1 MVIFARFNDIYN
13 KYSTYKMANISKTA
27 QAMPASAIRKLVP
40 YADAAKKQGVKV
52 YHLNLG
58 QPDIKSPKCALDAIK
73 NYNLEN
79 VSYSHS
85 AGLMQLREGLVE
97 KYYKK
102 IGINIEVP
110 ELIVTVAGS
119 ESVNLALT
127 ITCDPGDEVIV
138 LEPFY
143 TNYNTFAFMNG
154 ITLKAISTDM
164 KQGFQV
170 PPIEE
175 FEKAI
180 TPKTKAILLCN
191 PGNPT
196 GTLYTKESMLA
207 LGEIAKKHDLF
218 LLSDEV
224 YREFCYTDEPHFSAM
239 NIPGLEQNVILI
251 DSVSKRYN
259 LCGARIGCIVSHNKE
274 IMTAAM
280 KYAQARL
287 CPPVIGQMA
296 SIGALDTPDEYFDE
310 VKAEYIK
317 RRDFMIEGLNKIE
330 GVFTPCPMGAF
341 YTIAELPVDD
351 TENFAKW
358 MLEEFRID
366 NETTMVTPAA
376 SFYKT
381 PGMGKNHARIA
392 YVLEVEE
399 MRKALHI
406 LEEGLKAYPGRT
418 I

>member
-1 MVIFARFNDIYN
+1 
-13 KYSTYKMANISKTA
+13 MANISTKA
-27 QAMPASAIRKLVP
+27 QQMPASAIRKLVP
-40 YADAAKKQGVKV
+40 LADAAKKQGTKV
-52 YHLNLG
+52 YHLNVG

-73 NYNLEN
+73 NFSLEN

-85 AGLMQLREGLVE
+85 AGLMELRKGLVE

-102 IGINIEVP
+102 IGIDITVD
-110 ELIVTVAGS
+110 ELITTVAGS
-119 ESVNLALT
+119 ESVNLALE
-127 ITCDPGDEVIV
+127 IACNPGDEVIV

-154 ITLKAISTDM
+154 LTLKAIPTDIRN
-164 KQGFQV
+164 GFQV
-170 PPIEE
+170 PDIEE

-180 TPKTKAILLCN
+180 TEKTKAILVCN

-196 GTLYTKESMLA
+196 GTQYSKESMLA
-207 LGEIAKKHDLF
+207 LGDIARKHDLF

-239 NIPGLEQNVILI
+239 NIPDLDQNVILI

-259 LCGARIGCIVSHNKE
+259 LCGARIGCIVSHNKDV
-274 IMTAAM
+274 MAAAM
-280 KYAQARL
+280 KFAQARL
-287 CPPVIGQMA
+287 CPPVIGQHA
-296 SIGALDTPDEYFDE
+296 AIGALDTPDEYFE
-310 VKAEYIK
+310 AVREEYIK
-317 RRDFMIEGLNKIE
+317 RRDYMIEGLNKIE
-330 GVFTPCPMGAF
+330 GVFTPLPMGAF

-351 TENFAKW
+351 TEKFARW
-358 MLEEFRID
+358 MLETFRID

-381 PGMGKNHARIA
+381 PGKGLNHARIA
-392 YVLEVEE
+392 YVLEIPE
-399 MRKALHI
+399 MKKALRI

>member
-1 MVIFARFNDIYN
+1 MVIFARFNDFNIYRI
-13 KYSTYKMANISKTA
+13 YKMANISKTA

-58 QPDIKSPKCALDAIK
+58 QPDIKSPECALNAIR

-164 KQGFQV
+164 KAGFQV

-207 LGEIAKKHDLF
+207 LGEIAKTHDLF

-224 YREFCYTDEPHFSAM
+224 YREFCYTDKPHFSAM

-358 MLEEFRID
+358 MLEEFRVN

-392 YVLEVEE
+392 YVLEIEE

-418 I
+418 L

>member
-1 MVIFARFNDIYN
+1 
-13 KYSTYKMANISKTA
+13 MAHISEKA
-27 QAMPASAIRKLVP
+27 QQMPASAIRKLVP
-40 YADAAKKQGVKV
+40 FADAAKKEGVKV

-58 QPDIKSPKCALDAIK
+58 QPDIKSPECALEPIR
-73 NYNLEN
+73 NFSQTNI
-79 VSYSHS
+79 SYSHS
-85 AGLMQLREGLVE
+85 AGLIELRRGLVE

-102 IGINIEVP
+102 IGIDITTD

-119 ESVNLALT
+119 ESVNLALE
-127 ITCDPGDEVIV
+127 IACNPGDEVLV

-143 TNYNTFAFMNG
+143 TNYNTFAYMNE
-154 ITLKAISTDM
+154 ITLKAIPTDIRN
-164 KQGFQV
+164 GFQI
-170 PPIEE
+170 PDIQE

-180 TPKTKAILLCN
+180 TPKTKAILICN

-196 GTLYTKESMLA
+196 GTQYSKESMLA
-207 LGEIAKKHDLF
+207 LGEIARKHDLF

-259 LCGARIGCIVSHNKE
+259 LCGARIGCIISHNKDV
-274 IMTAAM
+274 MAAAM
-280 KYAQARL
+280 KFAQARL
-287 CPPVIGQMA
+287 CSPVLGQLA
-296 SIGALDTPDEYFDE
+296 AIGALDTPDEYFE
-310 VKAEYIK
+310 KVKEEYIR
-317 RRDFMIEGLNKIE
+317 RRDYMITELNKIE
-330 GVFTPCPMGAF
+330 GVFTPTPMGAF

-351 TENFAKW
+351 SEKFAKW
-358 MLEEFRID
+358 MLESFRID

-381 PGMGKNHARIA
+381 PGKGLNHVRIA

-399 MRKALHI
+399 MKKAIKI
-406 LEEGLKAYPGRT
+406 LAEGLKAYPGRT
-418 I
+418 L

>member
-1 MVIFARFNDIYN
+1 
-13 KYSTYKMANISKTA
+13 MAKISEKA
-27 QAMPASAIRKLVP
+27 VQMPASAIRKLVP
-40 YADAAKKQGVKV
+40 FADAAKKQGVKV

-58 QPDIKSPKCALDAIK
+58 QPDIKSPVCALDAVRK
-73 NYNLEN
+73 YSLEN

-85 AGLMQLREGLVE
+85 AGIMELRKGLVE
-97 KYYKK
+97 KYYRK
-102 IGINIEVP
+102 IGIDITVD
-110 ELIVTVAGS
+110 ELIVTIAGS
-119 ESVNLALT
+119 ESVNLALE
-127 ITCDPGDEVIV
+127 ITCNPGDEVIV

-154 ITLKAISTDM
+154 LTLKAIPTDIRN
-164 KQGFQV
+164 GFQI

-180 TPKTKAILLCN
+180 TPKTKAILVCN

-196 GTLYTKESMLA
+196 GTQYSKESMLA
-207 LGEIAKKHDLF
+207 LGEIARKHDLF

-239 NIPGLEQNVILI
+239 NIPGLEQNVVLI

-259 LCGARIGCIVSHNKE
+259 LCGARVGCIVSHNKDV
-274 IMTAAM
+274 MGAAM
-280 KYAQARL
+280 KFAQARL
-287 CPPVIGQMA
+287 CPPVLGQMA
-296 SIGALDTPDEYFDE
+296 AIGALDTPDEYFE
-310 VKAEYIK
+310 AVKEEYIK
-317 RRDFMIEGLNKIE
+317 RRDFMIDGLNKIE
-330 GVFTPCPMGAF
+330 GVFTPVPMGAF

-351 TENFAKW
+351 TEKFAKW

-381 PGMGKNHARIA
+381 PGKGLNHARIA

>member
-1 MVIFARFNDIYN
+1 
-13 KYSTYKMANISKTA
+13 MAKISEKA
-27 QAMPASAIRKLVP
+27 VQMPASAIRKLVP
-40 YADAAKKQGVKV
+40 FADAAKKQGTKV

-58 QPDIKSPKCALDAIK
+58 QPDIKSPVCALDAVR
-73 NYNLEN
+73 NFSQEN

-85 AGLMQLREGLVE
+85 AGLMELRKGLVE
-97 KYYKK
+97 KYYRK
-102 IGINIEVP
+102 IGIDLTVD

-119 ESVNLALT
+119 ESVNLALE
-127 ITCDPGDEVIV
+127 ITCNPGDEVIV

-154 ITLKAISTDM
+154 LTLKEIPTDIRN
-164 KQGFQV
+164 GFQI

-180 TPKTKAILLCN
+180 TDKTKAILVCN

-196 GTLYTKESMLA
+196 GTQYSKESMLA
-207 LGEIAKKHDLF
+207 LGEIARKHDLF

-239 NIPGLEQNVILI
+239 NIPGLEQNVVLI

-259 LCGARIGCIVSHNKE
+259 LCGARVGCIVSHNKDV
-274 IMTAAM
+274 MTAAM
-280 KYAQARL
+280 KFAQARL
-287 CPPVIGQMA
+287 CPPVLGQIA
-296 SIGALDTPDEYFDE
+296 SIGALDTPDEYFE
-310 VKAEYIK
+310 AVKEEYIK

-330 GVFTPCPMGAF
+330 GVFTPLPMGAF

-351 TENFAKW
+351 TESFAKW
-358 MLEEFRID
+358 MLESFRID

-381 PGMGKNHARIA
+381 AGKGKNHARIA
-392 YVLEVEE
+392 YVLEVDE
-399 MRKALHI
+399 MKKALHI

>member
-1 MVIFARFNDIYN
+1 
-13 KYSTYKMANISKTA
+13 MASISEKA
-27 QAMPASAIRKLVP
+27 KQMPASAIRKLVP
-40 YADAAKKQGVKV
+40 FADAAKKQGVKV

-58 QPDIKSPKCALDAIK
+58 QPDIKSPECALEAIR
-73 NYNLEN
+73 NYPSEN

-85 AGLMQLREGLVE
+85 AGLMDLRKGLVE

-102 IGINIEVP
+102 IGINISVD
-110 ELIVTVAGS
+110 ELIVTVAGR
-119 ESVNLALT
+119 ESVNLALE
-127 ITCDPGDEVIV
+127 IACNPGDEVIV

-154 ITLKAISTDM
+154 LTLKAIPTDIRN
-164 KQGFQV
+164 GFQI

-180 TPKTKAILLCN
+180 TEKTKAILVCN

-196 GTLYTKESMLA
+196 GTQYSKESMLA
-207 LGEIAKKHDLF
+207 LGEIARRHDLF

-274 IMTAAM
+274 VMAAAM
-280 KYAQARL
+280 KFAQARL

-296 SIGALDTPDEYFDE
+296 SIGALDTPDEYFE
-310 VKAEYIK
+310 AVKEEYIK
-317 RRDFMIEGLNKIE
+317 RRDFMIEGLNRME
-330 GVFTPCPMGAF
+330 GVFTPLPMGAF

-351 TENFAKW
+351 TELFAKW
-358 MLEEFRID
+358 MLENFRID

-381 PGMGKNHARIA
+381 PGKGMNHARIA
-392 YVLEVEE
+392 YVLEIDE
-399 MRKALHI
+399 MKKALHI

>member
-1 MVIFARFNDIYN
+1 
-13 KYSTYKMANISKTA
+13 MAKISEKA
-27 QAMPASAIRKLVP
+27 VQMPASAIRKLVP
-40 YADAAKKQGVKV
+40 FADAAKKQGTKV

-58 QPDIKSPKCALDAIK
+58 QPDIKSPICALDAVR
-73 NYNLEN
+73 NYSQEN

-85 AGLMQLREGLVE
+85 AGLMELRKGLVE
-97 KYYKK
+97 KYYRK
-102 IGINIEVP
+102 IGIGISVD

-119 ESVNLALT
+119 ESVNLALE
-127 ITCDPGDEVIV
+127 ITCNPGDEVIV

-154 ITLKAISTDM
+154 LTLKAIPTDIRN
-164 KQGFQV
+164 GFQI

-180 TPKTKAILLCN
+180 TDKTKAILVCN

-196 GTLYTKESMLA
+196 GTQYSKENMLA
-207 LGEIAKKHDLF
+207 LGEIARKYDLF

-239 NIPGLEQNVILI
+239 NIPGLEQNVVLI

-259 LCGARIGCIVSHNKE
+259 LCGARVGCIVSHNKDV
-274 IMTAAM
+274 MGAAM
-280 KYAQARL
+280 KFAQARL
-287 CPPVIGQMA
+287 CPPVLGQIA
-296 SIGALDTPDEYFDE
+296 SIGALDTPDEYFDA
-310 VKAEYIK
+310 VKEEYIK

-330 GVFTPCPMGAF
+330 GVFTPLPMGAF

-351 TENFAKW
+351 TESFAKW
-358 MLEEFRID
+358 MLESFRIN

-381 PGMGKNHARIA
+381 PGQGKNHARIA
-392 YVLEVEE
+392 YVLEVDE
-399 MRKALHI
+399 MKKALHI

>member
-1 MVIFARFNDIYN
+1 
-13 KYSTYKMANISKTA
+13 MANISKTA

-58 QPDIKSPKCALDAIK
+58 QPDIKSPECALNAIK
-73 NYNLEN
+73 NYKADH

-102 IGINIEVP
+102 IGIDIEVP

-164 KQGFQV
+164 RQGFQV

-180 TPKTKAILLCN
+180 TDKTKAILLCN

-196 GTLYTKESMLA
+196 GTLYTKKSMLA

-224 YREFCYTDEPHFSAM
+224 YREFCYTDETHFSAM

-274 IMTAAM
+274 VMTAAM

-287 CPPVIGQMA
+287 CPPVIGQIA

-358 MLEEFRID
+358 MLEEFRVN

-381 PGMGKNHARIA
+381 PGKGKNHARIA
-392 YVLEVEE
+392 YVLEIEE
-399 MRKALHI
+399 MKKALHI